1 MQVAKI
7 EKNYREIIM
16 TNAIL
21 KLSTPFLFS
30 KNKNRVLLMFKKEYQ
45 HYTIE
50 KFLLQTNL
58 IIPQLHIRRDPIR
71 SQTP

>member
-1 MQVAKI
+1 MKVAKT

-16 TNAIL
+16 TNAIS
-21 KLSTPFLFS
+21 KLLMLSLCS
-30 KNKNRVLLMFKKEYQ
+30 KNKNRVLLMLAKEYQ

-50 KFLLQTNL
+50 KFLLQSNI
-58 IIPQLHIRRDPIR
+58 IIPHLHIQKDPIR